1 MELVRYIHLNPL
13 RAGIVENITELD
25 GYKWCGHA
33 VIMGRRRNEWQARK
47 YVLKWFGQKEAD
59 SRKTYKDFIEKGIAQ
74 GNRPELTGG
83 GLIRSMGG
91 WSAVKSLRKSGV
103 KEKGDER
110 ILGSGEFVL
119 DILRDTEKKVKCQL
133 PAMELQK
140 RIEDEIENQCKE
152 RNVSAGMLQSGS
164 KRFPLPKLRRDI
176 SLKLVNEY
184 GISLAETARR
194 LGITTSAVAQ
204 ILRREKR
211 I

>member
-1 MELVRYIHLNPL
+1 
-13 RAGIVENITELD
+13 
-25 GYKWCGHA
+25 
-33 VIMGRRRNEWQARK
+33 
-47 YVLKWFGQKEAD
+47 
-59 SRKTYKDFIEKGIAQ
+59 
-74 GNRPELTGG
+74 
-83 GLIRSMGG
+83 
-91 WSAVKSLRKSGV
+91 
-103 KEKGDER
+103 
-110 ILGSGEFVL
+110 
-119 DILRDTEKKVKCQL
+119 
-133 PAMELQK
+133 MELQK

-152 RNVSAGMLQSGS
+152 RNVSAGMLQSSS